1 MAAAEGSGS
10 DASLLPATTR
20 DAAVSPIPWYAR
32 PVAALCSDANLSAW
46 TFTTLLLLALKVA
59 SIAAATDW
67 SLAAGVVVC
76 GLATALPWYYVFVL
90 LGSAD
95 HRALY
100 AEAEPHE
107 CPSLLIG

>member
-1 MAAAEGSGS
+1 MAVAEGSGS
-10 DASLLPATTR
+10 DASLLPAPHP
-20 DAAVSPIPWYAR
+20 AAALPWYAR
-32 PVAALCSDANLSAW
+32 PVAALCSDGNLGAW
-46 TFTTLLLLALKVA
+46 KLTTLLLLTLKVA
-59 SIAAATDW
+59 SVAAATDW

-100 AEAEPHE
+100 AEAGHHE
-107 CPSLLIG
+107 CS